1 MKKRALLIALAFA
14 GMTALTASCELIE
27 ECGTCEM
34 VTIDAD
40 DIETRTT
47 PLPYCG
53 DQLQDKKDS
62 SPVTVGGITTYWE
75 CY

>member
-1 MKKRALLIALAFA
+1 MKKRAFLIALAFA
-14 GMTALTASCELIE
+14 GMTALTASCDLLE
-27 ECGTCEM
+27 ECGTCEK
-34 VTIDAD
+34 VTIDAQD
-40 DIETRTT
+40 NETRTA

-62 SPVTVGGITTYWE
+62 SPETVDDITRYWE